1 VEKNM
6 EKTTNIHDIIQDT
19 QSQFKA
25 FKVTRKQTV
34 AELLK
39 ELNLE
44 DSFLAVLVD
53 GAKADLND
61 EINENQKIIIL
72 PKIAGGA

>member
-1 VEKNM
+1 M
-6 EKTTNIHDIIQDT
+6 EKQALVHDIVQD
-19 QSQFKA
+19 SQFKA
-25 FKVTRKQTV
+25 IKVTKTQTV

-44 DSFLAVLVD
+44 DAFLAVLVD
-53 GAKADLND
+53 GVKAELTD

-72 PKIAGGA
+72 PKIAGG

>member
-1 VEKNM
+1 M
-6 EKTTNIHDIIQDT
+6 EKSTIVHDIIQDA

-25 FKVTRKQTV
+25 IKVTRKQTV

-39 ELNLE
+39 ELNLA

-53 GAKADLND
+53 GTKADLND

-72 PKIAGGA
+72 PKIAGG

>member
-1 VEKNM
+1 M
-6 EKTTNIHDIIQDT
+6 EKSTIVHDIIQDT

-25 FKVTRKQTV
+25 IKVTRKQTV

-44 DSFLAVLVD
+44 DAYLAVLVD

-72 PKIAGGA
+72 PKIAGG

>member
-1 VEKNM
+1 M
-6 EKTTNIHDIIQDT
+6 EKQALVHDIVQD
-19 QSQFKA
+19 SQFKA
-25 FKVTRKQTV
+25 IKVTKTQTV

-44 DSFLAVLVD
+44 DAFLAVLVD
-53 GAKADLND
+53 GVKAELSD

-72 PKIAGGA
+72 PKIAGG